1 VSEISKENP
10 VENSESHGP
19 LKSGSSEKTP
29 LVGEI
34 YKNAGDNISQRKNLQ
49 WNITNYTLALYAAIV
64 ALIKTVQ
71 DISCHEKVIF
81 ALILFL
87 VLVLSILLLL
97 ESEKNIKKF
106 RNRIDYI
113 YKNFVKE
120 PLRRELSVN
129 DSVYVLRVMISI
141 VSGGFAVSLYVILR
155 NIQS

>member
-1 VSEISKENP
+1 MAEISKENP
-10 VENSESHGP
+10 AEDSESHCPRDNG
-19 LKSGSSEKTP
+19 KSRENF

-87 VLVLSILLLL
+87 VLVLSIFLLL

-106 RNRIDYI
+106 RNRIDHI

-120 PLRRELSVN
+120 PLMGEISVN

-141 VSGGFAVSLYVILR
+141 VSGGFVVSLYVILR
-155 NIQS
+155 SIQS